1 MVLQQFHN
9 LRQIEAGWMNDAKL
23 RPYIFIVFQSY
34 EDDGQLIIKDCVIE
48 PRLQLKRSPL

>member
-1 MVLQQFHN
+1 M
-9 LRQIEAGWMNDAKL
+9 IDAIL
-23 RPYIFIVFQSY
+23 RPLIFIVFQSY